1 MAKERTRESHERHH
15 HHHVPARTRVGRVA
29 RWGDERFGLAR
40 LGRGA
45 LQKIFPNHW
54 SFLLG
59 EIALYSFVV
68 LVGTGIYLSLF
79 FNANT
84 STTTYTGSY
93 QPLQGVTMS
102 NAYAS
107 ALNISFETKAGL
119 LTRQIHHWAALIFI
133 GAIVVHLARVFFTGA
148 FRRPREINWV
158 VGITLFLLAIVN
170 GFAGYSLL
178 DDQLSGTGLRIGY
191 SVLISVPFIGT
202 WLASLI
208 FGGQFPGTDIIP
220 RLFVAHILIVPLII
234 ILLITIHLTI
244 LVKHKHAHFP
254 GAGAKDDN
262 VVGERLW
269 PTYTFK
275 AAGLFFLVF
284 AVEAALGGFAQINPI
299 WLYGPFA
306 TQNVSSASQPD
317 WYMGWL
323 EGALRLMPSWEFR
336 WNGFT
341 IPNPFWAGV
350 VPPGILFG
358 LLYAWPWIEAR
369 VTKDHAEHHVLDR
382 PRDRPVRT
390 ALGVGVL
397 AMATVLGFAG
407 SDDVLAVAFNL
418 SVNDLVWAL
427 RVGLFVAP
435 VVSGLV
441 AYKVCVELQ
450 KRDGPFVDPALEA
463 EAAAGDGGGTGGGT
477 SPDNVPPSPE
487 PAEPVPADP

>member
-1 MAKERTRESHERHH
+1 M
-15 HHHVPARTRVGRVA
+15 
-29 RWGDERFGLAR
+29 DERFGLA
-40 LGRGA
+40 LVGQSA
-45 LQKIFPNHW
+45 IQKIFPNHW

-59 EIALYSFVV
+59 ELALYSFVV

-84 STTTYTGSY
+84 GETTYAGSY
-93 QPLQGVTMS
+93 QPLQGVRMS

-107 ALNISFETKAGL
+107 ALDISFETKAGL
-119 LTRQIHHWAALIFI
+119 LTRQVHHWAALIFI

-148 FRRPREINWV
+148 FRRPRELNWV

-191 SVLISVPFIGT
+191 SVLISIPVVGT

-208 FGGQFPGTDIIP
+208 FGGEFPGTDIIP
-220 RLFVAHILIVPLII
+220 RLFVAHVLIVPL
-234 ILLITIHLTI
+234 LIMVLIAIHLAI

-254 GAGAKDDN
+254 GAGATDNN

-284 AVEAALGGFAQINPI
+284 AVEVALGGFAQVNPI

-306 TQNVSSASQPD
+306 PQNVSSASQPD

-323 EGALRLMPSWEFR
+323 EGALRLMPPWETR
-336 WNGFT
+336 IAGFT

-350 VPPGILFG
+350 VPPGVLFG

-369 VTKDHAEHHVLDR
+369 FTKDHAEHHVLDR

-397 AMATVLGFAG
+397 TMASVLGFAG

-418 SVNDLVWAL
+418 SINGLVWTF
-427 RVGLFVAP
+427 RVLLFVGPLITGAI
-435 VVSGLV
+435 
-441 AYKVCVELQ
+441 AYKVCLELQ
-450 KRDGPFVDPALEA
+450 RRDGPLVDPVLVAQASSNGE
-463 EAAAGDGGGTGGGT
+463 GGGG
-477 SPDNVPPSPE
+477 SPGKVPPSPE